1 MVEMRRRQDDARSV
15 KPVEFGPTWGSA
27 LPTMAI
33 APQIVF
39 SVEPPAI
46 KDAQHLGLVPSAAG
60 LATTFGADEP
70 DLPAQLRPVD
80 GIESA

>member
-1 MVEMRRRQDDARSV
+1 MRRRQDDARSV

-80 GIESA
+80 GIEPA